1 MVALADLQTLQDA
14 PGNGDT
20 VRLTYHMTCGN
31 AQDATLTH
39 AILTYSNDPNPGGS
53 SSRGTTT
60 PATASLTVRESPE
73 PAAGPVATTANGA
86 PTVPRGILVAALGA
100 CVLTVAAV
108 VGVVTRKHEA

>member
-1 MVALADLQTLQDA
+1 
-14 PGNGDT
+14 
-20 VRLTYHMTCGN
+20 MTCEN
-31 AQDATLTH
+31 IQDTTPTH

-53 SSRGTTT
+53 NSRGTTA
-60 PATASLTVRESPE
+60 PATASLTVREPSE
-73 PAAGPVATTANGA
+73 PVPGSVTTANDA